1 MNDIIVIFSMNHN
14 LTFLACEAG
23 CELLF
28 GSSVESDLVTDRR
41 FITFC
46 NSDRLSSVLESD
58 TGPLEVDLL
67 E

>member
-1 MNDIIVIFSMNHN
+1 MNHN

-28 GSSVESDLVTDRR
+28 GSSLESDLVTDKR

-58 TGPLEVDLL
+58 IGPLVVDLL
-67 E
+67 K